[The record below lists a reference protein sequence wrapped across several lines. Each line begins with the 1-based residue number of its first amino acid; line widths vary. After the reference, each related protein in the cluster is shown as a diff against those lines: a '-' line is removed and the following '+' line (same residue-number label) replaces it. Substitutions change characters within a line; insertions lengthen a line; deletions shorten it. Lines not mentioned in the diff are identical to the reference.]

1 MGGSAQPVA
10 GKCGAKLRNSE
21 KKWGQARYCQ
31 QDPMVGKTR
40 CKLHGAKSLEGFEH
54 PRFGTGAT
62 SKVLKGLR
70 LSEHFEAIRHHPS
83 LVDLGDPIALVYAR
97 VLEQIEQLASGD
109 GPIAWKRALEAW
121 RVSDEALEQLR
132 QAQRQPAG
140 PNRGAAIADALRQ
153 IEQAHIAAGAVMR
166 KGVSDAEAWPHIL
179 TTIAMHRKLVD
190 SETKRRKVASEVLMK
205 AQVLTIMQSI
215 AASIM
220 KNVTDPRA
228 KTAVIGDMRLLV
240 QRTGGRDDH

>member
-1 MGGSAQPVA
+1 MGGSPQPIA

-21 KKWGQARYCQ
+21 KKCGHARYCK

-40 CKLHGAKSLEGFEH
+40 CKLHGAKSLAGFEH

-62 SKVLKGLR
+62 SKVLQGLR
-70 LSEHFEAIRHHPS
+70 LGEHFESIRHSPG
-83 LVDLGDPIALVYAR
+83 LVDLSDPIALVYAR

-109 GPIAWKRALEAW
+109 GPIAWKRGLEVWQTAEDAL
-121 RVSDEALEQLR
+121 DKLR

-140 PNRGAAIADALRQ
+140 PNRGAAIADALRGV
-153 IEQAHIAAGAVMR
+153 EQAITAAGAVMR

-179 TTIAMHRKLVD
+179 TTIAMQRKLVD
-190 SETKRRKVASEVLMK
+190 SETKRRKAASEVLLK

-228 KTAVIGDMRLLV
+228 KNAVISDIRLLV
-240 QRTGGRDDH
+240 QGAGGQG